1 MPRILCGASATLVVT
16 ATLTLATSVASAD
29 VTVEN
34 RVAVTG
40 VGLMSAGNMS
50 GTTKTTISGERS
62 RTDSD
67 IQLESRIVRMLAHGS
82 IGPTAEIVR
91 LDADKIDRL
100 DLNKKQYTE
109 QTFEEMRARLQQVLD
124 KAQEKD
130 KDSKDPGSQEGQKPM
145 DDSKC
150 EWLDPKVDVR
160 RSGEKATYAG
170 YAAERLTITASQPC
184 KDKET
189 GAICEV
195 ALSLDEWLAPSLSAN
210 TEAEKFRRAY
220 AQKLGLDLTS
230 GHGGYAGG
238 ADINQRAQAMFGRY
252 QGIWSQISAKTKDL
266 KGYPVKT
273 TFAFAFGGEQC
284 KNAQQ
289 PPPPQSSDSSTSGTP
304 STPGG
309 LAGQMAGKLGSM
321 FHRKKDDSQAAPAA
335 TDPAA
340 PAPAPALPD
349 GLIPLITMNSEL
361 VSISTAGVS
370 ADLFEVPAD
379 FKKTE
384 PRSR

>member
-1 MPRILCGASATLVVT
+1 MARSYRLVAVATATASA
-16 ATLTLATSVASAD
+16 LTFITSVALAD

-34 RVAVTG
+34 RIAVIGTG
-40 VGLMSAGNMS
+40 IMSAGNMS

-62 RTDSD
+62 RSDSD
-67 IQLESRIVRMLAHGS
+67 LQLQSKVVRMFAHGVV
-82 IGPTAEIVR
+82 GPTAEIVR
-91 LDADKIDRL
+91 LDQDKIDHL

-109 QTFEEMRARLQQVLD
+109 QTFEEMRARLQKALD
-124 KAQEKD
+124 KTQDNQNQGGQDA
-130 KDSKDPGSQEGQKPM
+130 QKPM

-160 RSGEKATYAG
+160 RSGEKATYG
-170 YAAERLTITASQPC
+170 GFEAERLTITASQPC

-195 ALSLDEWLAPSLSAN
+195 ALSLDEWLAPAFSAN
-210 TEAEKFRRAY
+210 TEADKFHRAY
-220 AQKLGLDLTS
+220 AQKMGLDLST
-230 GHGGYAGG
+230 GRGGLGG
-238 ADINQRAQAMFGRY
+238 GDINQRAQSMFGRY
-252 QGIWSQISAKTKDL
+252 QGIWSEVAAKTKDV

-273 TFAFAFGGEQC
+273 SFAFAFGGTQC
-284 KNAQQ
+284 KNAPTQQ
-289 PPPPQSSDSSTSGTP
+289 QQDSGGDSTPT
-304 STPGG
+304 TPGG
-309 LAGQMAGKLGSM
+309 LAGAMAGKLGSM
-321 FHRKKDDSQAAPAA
+321 FHKKKDDAPAA

-349 GLIPLITMNSEL
+349 GLIPLITMTSEL
-361 VSISTAGVS
+361 VSVSTAAAG

-384 PRSR
+384 LRGQ

>member
-1 MPRILCGASATLVVT
+1 MPRILCGAAASRVAAATLI
-16 ATLTLATSVASAD
+16 LTTSVASAD

-40 VGLMSAGNMS
+40 IGIMSAGNMS

-67 IQLESRIVRMLAHGS
+67 IQLQSRIVRMLAHGS
-82 IGPTAEIVR
+82 VGPTAEIVR
-91 LDADKIDRL
+91 LDLDKIDRL

-109 QTFEEMRARLQQVLD
+109 QTFEELRARLQQALD
-124 KAQEKD
+124 KAREKD
-130 KDSKDPGSQEGQKPM
+130 KDSKDPDSQESQKPM

-184 KDKET
+184 KDKAT

-210 TEAEKFRRAY
+210 TEADKFRRAY

-230 GHGGYAGG
+230 GHGGYEGG
-238 ADINQRAQAMFGRY
+238 GDINQRAQAMFGRY
-252 QGIWSQISAKTKDL
+252 QGIWSQIGAKTKDL

-273 TFAFAFGGEQC
+273 TFSFAFGGEQC

-289 PPPPQSSDSSTSGTP
+289 PPQQNSDNSTP

-321 FHRKKDDSQAAPAA
+321 FHRKKDDSQAAPAT

-340 PAPAPALPD
+340 PAAAPALPD

>member
-1 MPRILCGASATLVVT
+1 MAGILCGAAAPLVAAATLI
-16 ATLTLATSVASAD
+16 LTTGVASAD

-67 IQLESRIVRMLAHGS
+67 LQLQSRIVRMLAHGS
-82 IGPTAEIVR
+82 VGPTAEIVR
-91 LDADKIDRL
+91 LDADKIDHL
-100 DLNKKQYTE
+100 DLNRKQYTE
-109 QTFEEMRARLQQVLD
+109 QTFEELRTRLQQALD
-124 KAQEKD
+124 KSQEND
-130 KDSKDPGSQEGQKPM
+130 KGSKDPGSPEGQKPM

-195 ALSLDEWLAPSLSAN
+195 VLSLDEWLAPSLSAN

-230 GHGGYAGG
+230 GRGGYGG
-238 ADINQRAQAMFGRY
+238 GGDINQRAQAMFGRY
-252 QGIWSQISAKTKDL
+252 QGIWSQIGAKTKDL

-289 PPPPQSSDSSTSGTP
+289 PPQQSADNGTAGTP
-304 STPGG
+304 TAPGG
-309 LAGQMAGKLGSM
+309 LAGQVAGKLGSM
-321 FHRKKDDSQAAPAA
+321 FHRKKDDSPAAPAA
-335 TDPAA
+335 ADPAA
-340 PAPAPALPD
+340 PVAAPALPD
-349 GLIPLITMNSEL
+349 GLIPLITMSSEL

-379 FKKTE
+379 FKRTE

>member
-1 MPRILCGASATLVVT
+1 MPRILCGAAAPIVAAAALI
-16 ATLTLATSVASAD
+16 LTTSVASAD

-67 IQLESRIVRMLAHGS
+67 IQLQSRIVRMLAHGS
-82 IGPTAEIVR
+82 VGPTAEIVR

-109 QTFEEMRARLQQVLD
+109 QTFEEMRARLQQALD

-210 TEAEKFRRAY
+210 TEAEKFHRAY

-230 GHGGYAGG
+230 GHGGYGG
-238 ADINQRAQAMFGRY
+238 GGDINQRAQAMFGRY

-289 PPPPQSSDSSTSGTP
+289 PPQQSSDSSTP

-321 FHRKKDDSQAAPAA
+321 FHRKKDDSQAAPAT

-340 PAPAPALPD
+340 PAAAPALPD

-370 ADLFEVPAD
+370 ADLFEVPPD